1 MQIAAPARCHTQQ
14 EGDELNVLEQEK
26 SHAFPGK
33 QVRGSTGS
41 PSCGGEQ
48 PAWGAE
54 PLPNPLLPSFT
65 KVTAGNRPVSCNV
78 FKDPWV
84 KSFGLNFLG
93 ILGFLDPLKIQGSL
107 KTLAARLW
115 GK

>member
-33 QVRGSTGS
+33 QARGSTGS

-48 PAWGAE
+48 PARGDRA
-54 PLPNPLLPSFT
+54 PSQSPPAQFH
-65 KVTAGNRPVSCNV
+65 RSHC
-78 FKDPWV
+78 WEL
-84 KSFGLNFLG
+84 SSEL
-93 ILGFLDPLKIQGSL
+93 Q
-107 KTLAARLW
+107 RL
-115 GK
+115 